1 MTRLHLRAAAAL
13 IVTIILGTLGARSAG
28 AQTAEGTSI
37 RNIATVT
44 FTDANSNSYAPKADT
59 TDVTVGFAAGINV
72 TSVSTTATPT
82 SPSTA
87 DTLTFKVLNI
97 GNGTDSVSVGETI
110 SVAGVITVTSYL
122 LGATPYASLALLNT
136 ALSGT
141 AIAAGDSVT
150 IKVVFNT
157 EVGKGGVA
165 TVYTLAGTSRR
176 TPSATASRAITVTPA
191 TTTGVTMSPKG
202 GLNLTRLPSN
212 GTNYTFAFTVT
223 NNGNGSDDFD
233 LLASHPGTPVTIVSV
248 NGVAG
253 DSTRISSLAS
263 GASQVVNVVYSIGN
277 VAAGTVDTLRLKA
290 RSTLTPATLDTGYA
304 DLTVVKAALAITKSL
319 YRDDQSTLVGGA
331 DTVVPGEY
339 VQYRISVTNSGGA
352 SASTVQVTDAIASE
366 LTYQSSSGDLAGWTF
381 SMNSGTLTADL
392 TGTLAGGATRYF
404 WIRVRLN

>member
-1 MTRLHLRAAAAL
+1 MTLRQLRIAAL
-13 IVTIILGTLGARSAG
+13 IILSAMLAMLGARRAE

-72 TSVSTTATPT
+72 TSASTASTPT

-87 DTLTFKVLNI
+87 DTLTFTVLNI
-97 GNGTDSVSVGETI
+97 GNGTDSVTVSESI
-110 SVAGVITVTSYL
+110 SVADVITVTGYR
-122 LGATPYASLALLNT
+122 LGSTTYASLALLNT

-141 AIAAGDSVT
+141 VITAGDSIT
-150 IKVVFNT
+150 IKVVYST
-157 EVGKGGVA
+157 ATGKGGVA
-165 TVYTLAGTSRR
+165 TVYTLTGTSRR
-176 TPSATASRAITVTPA
+176 TPATTASRAITVTPA
-191 TTTGVTMSPKG
+191 ATAGVTTSPKG
-202 GLNLTRLPSN
+202 GQNLTRLPSN

-223 NNGNGSDDFD
+223 NNGTGSDNFD
-233 LLASHPGTPVTIVSV
+233 LVASHPGTPITIVSV

-253 DSTRISSLAS
+253 DSTRISSVAS
-263 GASQVVNVVYSIGN
+263 GASQTINVVYAIGD

-290 RSTLTPATLDTGYA
+290 RSTLTPATLDTGFA
-304 DLTVVKAALAITKSL
+304 DVTVVKAALAITKAL
-319 YRDDQSTLVGGA
+319 YRDDQSTVVGGA
-331 DTVVPGEY
+331 DTIVPGEY
-339 VQYRISVTNSGGA
+339 VQYKISVTNSGGA
-352 SASTVQVTDAIASE
+352 AASTVQVTDAIAAQ
-366 LTYQSSSGDLAGWTF
+366 LTYQSSSGDVAGWTF